1 MTQNRQTVL
10 VADDDRSTR
19 FLFRQMLEQDGLEV
33 IEAANGEETIS
44 LCEKRL
50 PDLILIDAMMPQM
63 DGFTACFKIKKAMGE
78 KQTPILM
85 ITSLDDDKIIDMA
98 YEYGVVDFIIKPV
111 HFGLL
116 RHRIRQI
123 LKSRQT
129 AMLLEKSIAT
139 EHSITNL
146 IQDGIIIID
155 GEDVITSFNPS
166 SEIIFDCKAA
176 DVTGKKINKLI
187 PGLVPSK
194 MKPDGSD
201 DIEITNEHL
210 KLKREILWRKKN
222 GVVLPIEIK
231 VDGAVSGDKFINIRD
246 LTEKKQTES
255 KARLIEKLFQNI
267 AEAIVIIDNEEN
279 IQSINPAFT
288 NITGYGEA
296 QASGRHISFL
306 KSDLDPD
313 SFHKNIFATLE
324 RDGQWRGET
333 LMKKA
338 DSSTFSASMLISLI
352 NDPLEKNMRQF
363 VIIFHDISE
372 QLKLRARQEAL
383 QKEAAK
389 IQKMTLL
396 STVSAGIIHEI
407 NQPLNSIKILADG
420 MLYMHKKGRELETSK
435 VLENLQKIS
444 DQIVRVDDIIKHMR
458 AFANMKHTHETM
470 KCDINAAVEKALTI
484 LDQQLKAHKI
494 TFTKKL
500 SGQIPKFN
508 GNINILEEVVINLIV
523 NAIQALD
530 TVIKNDKEIICET
543 VFEEGKI
550 HLKVSDNAFGINND
564 IKEKIFEPFFS
575 TKSVDG
581 GMGLGLALVQTILST
596 YNGIIGVSNN
606 KKGGATFTV
615 ELPPAETN

>member
-1 MTQNRQTVL
+1 
-10 VADDDRSTR
+10 
-19 FLFRQMLEQDGLEV
+19 MLEQDGLEV
-33 IEAANGEETIS
+33 IEAQNGEETIS

-50 PDLILIDAMMPQM
+50 PDLILMDAMMPQM
-63 DGFTACFKIKKAMGE
+63 DGFTTCFKLKKAAMGE

-85 ITSLDDDKIIDMA
+85 ITSLDDDNIIDMA
-98 YEYGVVDFIIKPV
+98 YEYGVIDFIIKPV

-116 RHRIRQI
+116 KHRIRHI
-123 LKSRQT
+123 LQSRQT
-129 AMLLEKSIAT
+129 ALLLEKSIAT

-155 GEDVITSFNPS
+155 GDDVITSFNPS
-166 SEIIFDCKAA
+166 SEIIFDCKSEEVA
-176 DVTGKKINKLI
+176 GKKINKLI

-194 MKPDGSD
+194 MKPDGD
-201 DIEITNEHL
+201 GIEIANNHL
-210 KLKREILWRKKN
+210 KLKREILWRKQN
-222 GVVLPIEIK
+222 GIILPIEIK
-231 VDGAVSGDKFINIRD
+231 VDGVVSGDKFINIRD

-267 AEAIVIIDNEEN
+267 AEAIVIIDNEEI

-288 NITGYGEA
+288 IITGYNETEV
-296 QASGRHISFL
+296 SGRHISVL
-306 KSDLDPD
+306 KSGSNPD
-313 SFHKNIFATLE
+313 DFFKNVFASIE
-324 RDGQWRGET
+324 HDGQWRGET
-333 LMKKA
+333 LLKKA
-338 DSSTFSASMLISLI
+338 DGTIFSASVLISLI
-352 NDPLEKNMRQF
+352 NDPLEKNLRQY
-363 VIIFHDISE
+363 VIIFHDISD

-383 QKEAAK
+383 QKEAVK

-420 MLYMHKKGRELETSK
+420 MLYMHKKGRELEIPK

-470 KCDINAAVEKALTI
+470 KCDINCAVEKASDL
-484 LDQQLKAHKI
+484 LGQQLKSHKI
-494 TFTKKL
+494 IFTKIL
-500 SGQIPKFN
+500 SDRLPKVN
-508 GNINILEEVVINLIV
+508 GNINIFEEVVINLIV
-523 NAIQALD
+523 NAMQALD
-530 TVIKNDKEIICET
+530 TVNKNDKEIICET

-550 HLKVSDNAFGINND
+550 HLKVNDNAFGISND
-564 IKEKIFEPFFS
+564 LKDKIFEPFFS
-575 TKSVDG
+575 TKSVNG
-581 GMGLGLALVQTILST
+581 GMGLGLALVQTILSS

-615 ELPPAETN
+615 ELPPAEKN